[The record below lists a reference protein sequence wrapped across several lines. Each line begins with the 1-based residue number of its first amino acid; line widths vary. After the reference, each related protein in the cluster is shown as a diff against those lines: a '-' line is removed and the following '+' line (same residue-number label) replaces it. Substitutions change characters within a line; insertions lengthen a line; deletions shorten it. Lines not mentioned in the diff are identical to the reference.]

1 MNSKLYSPLIFE
13 YSRTGRR
20 GYMLPRCPFAQVD
33 DIPTSLLR
41 DLAADLP
48 EVDEPTIVRHYTNLS
63 TNNFGVDTGF
73 YPWDRAP

>member
-13 YSRTGRR
+13 YSRTGRC